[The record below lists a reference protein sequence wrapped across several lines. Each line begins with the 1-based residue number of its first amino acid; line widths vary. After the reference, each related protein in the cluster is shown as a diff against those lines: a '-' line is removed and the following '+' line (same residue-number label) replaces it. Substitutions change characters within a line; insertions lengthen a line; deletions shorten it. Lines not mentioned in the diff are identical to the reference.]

1 MRALKKLAAFLSQG
15 WVLSILFFIA
25 ISLLIWFIGPLF
37 AFAGRVPLLSVNN
50 RVIAILIFA
59 IFCIFKLLFTH
70 WRNKKRDALI
80 MASMVEDTGPSIE
93 DQATEE
99 ELKHLKTRLEKSLG
113 ILKNAKLGKKSGRRF
128 LYQLPWY
135 ILIGPPGA
143 GKTTLLQNSS
153 LKFPLSDANG
163 KEAIKGV
170 GGTRNCD
177 WWFAEDAVL
186 LDTAGRYTTQ
196 DSNREVDSR
205 SWLGFLDLLKTH
217 RKRRPLNGVIVSV
230 SLNELMQMSSAEYLE
245 HAANIRN
252 RLHELQERLGIR
264 FPVYM
269 VFTKADLISGFME
282 YFDDLNAEHRSQIW
296 GMTFDYDENPEQNA
310 IDTFEHEFELLTG
323 RLDDLLIQKLER
335 ERNAERRKAI
345 YGFPTQFAALQQPLS
360 EFLNEV
366 FQASRYQHATMIRGV
381 YLTSATQEGSPIDR
395 MMGALAQQYQVATQ
409 KLSGLSGSGK
419 SFFIN
424 KLLNNV
430 IFQESELA
438 GTNIKLERKRN
449 WLQGIALT
457 ALLGLSLLF
466 SLGWLYSY
474 NKNAKYVE
482 GVSTAT
488 EMLTI
493 SSSGLANSNDDVL
506 ATLPTLNIAR
516 NVPGGVEIARPGG
529 LQLGL
534 DQSDKLGDIASSKYT
549 TLLDKAFLPR
559 VMARVEVLL
568 QNNLDNPDYLF
579 ETLKVYLMLADQEH
593 YDAETV
599 RAWIGLDW
607 DNNLPIDTT
616 LDDREALVE
625 HLNALTEEQPDTS
638 EYPLRK
644 QLITRARNA
653 LATVPLSSRVY
664 ARLKL
669 DQSSSDI
676 EDFRISNAAGRDAP
690 LVFIR
695 KSGEPLNRGVAGF
708 YTYRGYQ
715 DYFLPQN
722 DLISK
727 RIAQESWVL
736 GEDYQLMA
744 DGDDLELLKEDVL
757 KLYLEE
763 FAREWETLIAD
774 IGIVSFANLDQ
785 AVEVLNILTGD
796 NSPLRKLLTAIQ
808 KETDLAQVDTAE
820 EQEDEATDVASQLE
834 STATRK
840 IQNKVSQ
847 LARRVPG
854 ARALHRARV
863 TADYVGNRFDGLNSM
878 VKSEDGGPAPID
890 RTLEL
895 LSELYLYLNSLSRA
909 TGDQVML
916 SARDNVNNV
925 LQKVRTETKRQP
937 YPINKMLEGIV
948 NSTSSMVSGDVCEH
962 INSAWQSD
970 VQQFCDIAINK
981 RYPILKTD
989 KEIAQEDFGVMFSN
1003 GGKIHTFFDK
1013 YLADAVDTT
1022 GSDWKWIQRDDE
1034 PSCVSDA
1041 SLQQFKYAKVIRE
1054 TFFRFGGQL
1063 PAMSFSLKPVSMS
1076 AEITQLSLNIDGTEL
1091 KYAHGPVNTTPM
1103 KWPGPN
1109 NSGTIR
1115 MTLNPPIA
1123 GTNSGLQLE
1132 GPWALF
1138 RLFDQGEITRVGNSE
1153 KYILKLNLSGRE
1165 IVFELRA
1172 NSTLNPINLTELS
1185 QFACPP
1191 IL

>member
-1 MRALKKLAAFLSQG
+1 MRLLKKIVAFVSQT
-15 WVLSILFFIA
+15 WVLSILVFLA
-25 ISLLIWFIGPLF
+25 ISLLIWFVGPLF

-50 RVIAILIFA
+50 RIIAILIFA
-59 IFCIFKLLFTH
+59 ILYIFKILFSH
-70 WRNKKRDALI
+70 WRNKKRDAEI
-80 MASMVEDTGPSIE
+80 MASMVEDSGPSIE
-93 DQATEE
+93 DQATDE
-99 ELKHLKTRLEKSLG
+99 ELTLLKNRLEESLAV
-113 ILKNAKLGKKSGRRF
+113 LKNAKLGKKSGKRF

-153 LKFPLSDANG
+153 LKFPLTDKYG
-163 KEAIKGV
+163 KDAIKGV

-177 WWFAEDAVL
+177 WWFTEDAVL

-196 DSNREVDSR
+196 DSNKEVDSR
-205 SWLGFLDLLKTH
+205 SWLGFLDLLKNH
-217 RKRRPLNGVIVSV
+217 RKRRPLNGVIISV
-230 SLNELMQMSSAEYLE
+230 SLNELLQMTPAQYLD

-269 VFTKADLISGFME
+269 IFTKADLVSGFME
-282 YFDDLNAEHRSQIW
+282 YFDDLNNEHRNQIW

-310 IDTFEHEFELLTG
+310 ISTFEHEYELLTG
-323 RLDDLLIQKLER
+323 RLDNLLIQKLER

-345 YGFPTQFAALQQPLS
+345 YGFPTQFAAMKKPLS

-381 YLTSATQEGSPIDR
+381 YFTSATQEGSPIDR
-395 MMGALAQQYQVATQ
+395 MMGALAQQYEVATQ
-409 KLSGLSGSGK
+409 RLSGLSGSGK

-424 KLLNNV
+424 KVLNNV
-430 IFQESELA
+430 IFKESELA
-438 GTNIKLERKRN
+438 GTNLKLERKRN
-449 WLQGIALT
+449 WLQGIALS
-457 ALLGLSLLF
+457 ALIGMSLLF

-474 NKNAKYVE
+474 NKNAKYVA
-482 GVSTAT
+482 GVETAT
-488 EMLTI
+488 EMLRI
-493 SSSGLANSNDDVL
+493 SSSSLASNQAATL
-506 ATLPTLNIAR
+506 ATLPTLNVAR
-516 NVPGGVEIARPGG
+516 NVPGGFEIARPGG

-534 DQSDKLGDIASSKYT
+534 DQSDKLGDIASAKYLM
-549 TLLDKAFLPR
+549 LLNKAFLPR
-559 VMARVEVLL
+559 VMARLEVLL
-568 QNNLDNPDYLF
+568 QENQNNPDYLF
-579 ETLKVYLMLADQEH
+579 ETLKVYLMFVDQEH
-593 YDAETV
+593 YDAETI
-599 RAWIGLDW
+599 RAWIALDW

-616 LDDREALVE
+616 LDDREALLE
-625 HLNALTEEQPDTS
+625 HLNALTEQQPDTS

-644 QLITRARNA
+644 ELITKSRNA
-653 LATVPLSSRVY
+653 LATVPLSARVY

-669 DQSSSDI
+669 DLSSSET

-744 DGDDLELLKEDVL
+744 DSDDLELLKEDVL

-808 KETDLAQVDTAE
+808 KETDLSQVAMAE
-820 EQEDEATDVASQLE
+820 ENETADSDVSSQLE

-840 IQNKVSQ
+840 IKNKLSQVANKV
-847 LARRVPG
+847 PG
-854 ARALHRARV
+854 RRALHRARV

-878 VKSEDGGPAPID
+878 VKSEGGAPAPIE

-909 TGDQVML
+909 TGDEMML

-937 YPINKMLEGIV
+937 YPINKMLAGIV
-948 NSTSSMVSGDVCEH
+948 ESTSSMVSGDVCEH

-981 RYPILKTD
+981 RYPILKTE
-989 KEIAQEDFGVMFSN
+989 KEIAQEDFGVMFSP
-1003 GGKIHTFFDK
+1003 GGKVESFFDK

-1022 GSDWKWIQRDDE
+1022 GSDWKWIPRNDE
-1034 PSCVSDA
+1034 PSCVSDQ

-1076 AEITQLSLNIDGTEL
+1076 AEITQLSLNVDGTEL
-1091 KYAHGPVNTTPM
+1091 KYAHGPVKTTPM
-1103 KWPGPN
+1103 KWPGPD

-1123 GTNSGLQLE
+1123 GTNSGIQLE

-1138 RLFDQGEITRVGNSE
+1138 RLFDQGEITQVGNSE
-1153 KYILKLNLSGRE
+1153 KYILKINLSGRE
-1165 IVFELRA
+1165 IIFELRA
-1172 NSTLNPINLTELS
+1172 NSTLNPINLKELS
-1185 QFACPP
+1185 QFSCPP